1 MCAICIVF
9 TLFSIFQNWNE
20 IIKIKNMSRNL
31 FTDEK
36 KLHIFILFSK
46 NIIKCFF
53 LYFSYFT

>member
-9 TLFSIFQNWNE
+9 TLFSIFQKWNE

-36 KLHIFILFSK
+36 KTLVHFHFIFEKYYQI
-46 NIIKCFF
+46 CF
-53 LYFSYFT
+53 